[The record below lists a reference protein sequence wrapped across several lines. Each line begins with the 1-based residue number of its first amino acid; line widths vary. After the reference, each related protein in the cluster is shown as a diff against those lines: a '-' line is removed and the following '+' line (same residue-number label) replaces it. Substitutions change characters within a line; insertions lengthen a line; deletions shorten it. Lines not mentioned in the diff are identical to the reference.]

1 LVGGTTEEGSRTE
14 IRIVRAARTEAGE
27 GEDGE
32 KREVK
37 ATHDVVL

>member
-27 GEDGE
+27 GDYRE
-32 KREVK
+32 KRKTK